1 MKKHL
6 SILLIEDNESD
17 AFLCLYHLEK
27 AGFEVTS
34 QRVETAD
41 EIKDALSIKKFDIIL
56 SDSYLPNLNI
66 QNIFEIY
73 KSYKINTPFILIS
86 GVIDEESIEGIL
98 KIGIDNYIMKNN
110 LNKLGFVVKNALQE
124 KKES

>member
-110 LNKLGFVVKNALQE
+110 LNKLGFVVENALQE